1 MKQIT
6 TLLVAACMT
15 LAAFAQTPSTV
26 GVALQ
31 PRTSRVVGSGT
42 NLFTANADRA
52 VATIDTVARLAT
64 LTNAVHGAVVDVRGY
79 ATEFDLPV
87 HLRYTLN
94 TNSAASTN
102 RFVIANSGGVGRWVH
117 DWPGDLTSFGVLP
130 SESDTSAR
138 INEALL
144 FAAENNKIAKITV
157 GGRYVVTNSI
167 SIPSNCKLEMHP
179 DAVFIRQIP
188 SSTADA
194 LPQEAT
200 VKNIGL
206 TGWQTMGELSL
217 VNSNIT
223 LTGIRCRTEDTN
235 YFGFHVFMQ
244 GVSDL
249 TIDRPFI
256 ERTYRAWAMT
266 IAASNWVVNLPK
278 IRNGG
283 EDGSYVYQDGIHIT
297 GGQYGRIIG
306 PDIVSGDDSIGIGQ
320 HSMPIRDVAVIGGN
334 LRSTHA
340 QNIRGFIGYD
350 YTTNLIER
358 VGIYNVTGSGGSRN
372 AILQMGTAST
382 NVTRPFKD
390 WVVDGLLAV
399 SKQSGTNPVAFDAG
413 LIVRNVDGFVIKN
426 ATVPF
431 SIEPNLLLLD
441 ADNVTVENCRFGGT
455 SWTTYNQTVR
465 VERAE
470 RFRFLNN
477 SISNT
482 NEFTAYGLYLVSSGN
497 SQIIGNSFN
506 TWFTCIALAG
516 SNRFPVIKRNYL
528 TAYGGSQRGMIVSD
542 LPTNLVFALN
552 EISAPS
558 SPSWSG
564 GAVPEQYVV
573 EANIGYPNPNTD
585 RHLRSD
591 NFGPHVRF
599 VQSTELSTNAI
610 YSANDRFRIKNEE
623 QAKFYASWDLSGST
637 VFHTLGDS
645 SGSATPI
652 GTTIQGE
659 GGVGANIATAAITMR
674 IGRPTGD
681 ATPPD
686 MVFQSYLKGS
696 SGSSGQASV
705 DAMRLRTFGLTANQA
720 LIIPFMWNGSTVL
733 EKSLIL
739 TNIGGVNYWI
749 SP

>member
-1 MKQIT
+1 MKQII
-6 TLLVAACMT
+6 TLLVAAGMT
-15 LAAFAQTPSTV
+15 LAAFSQTPSTV

-31 PRTSRVVGSGT
+31 PRTSRVVGTGT

-79 ATEFDLPV
+79 ATEMDWPV
-87 HLRYTLN
+87 PLRYTLN

-102 RFVIANSGGVGRWVH
+102 RFVIASSGGVGRWVH

-144 FAAENNKIAKITV
+144 FAAENSKIAKITV

-167 SIPSNCKLEMHP
+167 SIPSNCRLEMHP

-194 LPQEAT
+194 LPQEST
-200 VKNIGL
+200 VKNSGM
-206 TGWQTMGELSL
+206 TGWQTLGELSL

-249 TIDRPFI
+249 TIDRPHI
-256 ERTYRAWAMT
+256 ERTYRAWALT
-266 IAASNWVVNLPK
+266 IAASNAVVNLPK

-297 GGQYGRIIG
+297 GGENIRIIG

-320 HSMPIRDVAVIGGN
+320 HSMPIRDVVVIGGN

-350 YTTNLIER
+350 YATNLIER

-372 AILQMGTAST
+372 AILQTGTAST
-382 NVTRPFKD
+382 NVSRPFRN

-399 SKQSGTNPVAFDAG
+399 SKQTGTTPVAFDAG
-413 LIVRNVDGFVIKN
+413 LIVRNFDGLTLR
-426 ATVPF
+426 AASVPY

-441 ADNVTVENCRFGGT
+441 CDNVTVEGCSFGGT
-455 SWTTYNQTVR
+455 GWNTYNQTIR

-470 RFRFLNN
+470 RLRLINN
-477 SISNT
+477 KIENANSNS
-482 NEFTAYGLYLVSSGN
+482 AYGLYLVGSGN
-497 SQIIGNSFN
+497 VLVQGNTFS
-506 TWFTCIALAG
+506 TWSTCIALAS
-516 SNRFPVIKRNYL
+516 SNRFPTIKHNYL
-528 TAYGGSQRGMIVSD
+528 TATGGSQRGFTAVD

-558 SPSWSG
+558 APSFSG
-564 GAVPEQYVV
+564 GSAPDNYVI
-573 EANIGYPNPNTD
+573 EANIGYANPNTD
-585 RHLRSD
+585 WHLRSD

-599 VQSTELSTNAI
+599 VQSTEASTNAI

-623 QAKFYASWDLSGST
+623 QSKFYASWDLSGST

-659 GGVGANIATAAITMR
+659 GASGTNVATAAITMR
-674 IGRPTGD
+674 IGRPTGS

-686 MVFQSYLKGS
+686 MVFQSYLQGS
-696 SGSSGQASV
+696 SGSSGQTSV
-705 DAMRLRTFGLTANQA
+705 DALRLRTAGLATNQS

-733 EKSLIL
+733 QRSFVL

-749 SP
+749 HP